1 MKDERIVAG
10 KRAKGIG
17 KMEKLNQET
26 KKIMEERFGK
36 DNIIALAT
44 LDGDMPS
51 VRNVDGFYE
60 DGAFY
65 TITYALSD
73 KMKQIEKNPN
83 VAIAGEWFTAHG
95 KAVSLGYFGR
105 AENEDIAGK
114 LRTAFA
120 EWIDNGHNNFEDEN
134 TVILCVRLTDGVL
147 FSQGKRYEIDFTA
160 D

>member
-1 MKDERIVAG
+1 
-10 KRAKGIG
+10 
-17 KMEKLNQET
+17 MEKLNQET

-44 LDGDMPS
+44 IDDNMPS

-105 AENEDIAGK
+105 TENEDIAGK

-147 FSQGKRYEIDFTA
+147 FSQGARYEIDFTA

>member
-1 MKDERIVAG
+1 
-10 KRAKGIG
+10 
-17 KMEKLNQET
+17 MEKLNQET

-44 LDGDMPS
+44 LNGNMPS

-95 KAVSLGYFGR
+95 KAVSLGCFGR
-105 AENEDIAGK
+105 SENEDIAGK

-134 TVILCVRLTDGVL
+134 TVILCVRLTVGVL
-147 FSQGKRYEIDFTA
+147 FAQGKRYEIDFTA
-160 D
+160 DGGGRP

>member
-1 MKDERIVAG
+1 
-10 KRAKGIG
+10 
-17 KMEKLNQET
+17 MEKLNQET

-120 EWIDNGHNNFEDEN
+120 EWIDNGHNNFEDKN

>member
-1 MKDERIVAG
+1 
-10 KRAKGIG
+10 
-17 KMEKLNQET
+17 MEKLNQET

-44 LDGDMPS
+44 LDGEMPS

-83 VAIAGEWFTAHG
+83 AAIAGEWFTAHG

-160 D
+160 DGGGKRKP

>member
-1 MKDERIVAG
+1 
-10 KRAKGIG
+10 
-17 KMEKLNQET
+17 MEKLNQET

-83 VAIAGEWFTAHG
+83 VAIAGEWCTAHG

-134 TVILCVRLTDGVL
+134 TVILCVQLTDGVL
-147 FSQGKRYEIDFTA
+147 FSQGARYEIDFSA

>member
-1 MKDERIVAG
+1 
-10 KRAKGIG
+10 
-17 KMEKLNQET
+17 MEKLNQET

>member
-1 MKDERIVAG
+1 
-10 KRAKGIG
+10 
-17 KMEKLNQET
+17 MEKLNQET

-44 LDGDMPS
+44 LDGNMPS

-95 KAVSLGYFGR
+95 KAVSLGYFGK

-147 FSQGKRYEIDFTA
+147 FAQGARYEIDFTA

>member
-1 MKDERIVAG
+1 MKDNCIEACSG
-10 KRAKGIG
+10 TKGIG
-17 KMEKLNQET
+17 KMEKLNQAT
-26 KKIMEERFGK
+26 KKIIEERFGK

-44 LDGDMPS
+44 IDDDMPS
-51 VRNVDGFYE
+51 VRNVNGFYE

-95 KAVSLGYFGR
+95 KAASLGYFGR

-147 FSQGKRYEIDFTA
+147 FSQGARYEIDFIA